1 MRINL
6 RNSIRLRFMQKT
18 LKNKMTNSCSGYFPG
33 KRREGAGL

>member
-18 LKNKMTNSCSGYFPG
+18 LKSKMINSCSGYFTG
-33 KRREGAGL
+33 KSGEGAEL